1 MPVVYGI
8 YALFSLLLTIGLA
21 RVLFR
26 HGQGLLDDVFE
37 GRPEMAQAVNQLLV
51 VGFYLVNF
59 GYALLMMS
67 GGRVHDVQSAVEAL
81 ASKLGLLLMS
91 LAAMHFANLY
101 LFHRI
106 RRRMRLAQ
114 MPPPVMHHGHVQ
126 AQWAPPASQ
135 SAQAWGGSCPA

>member
-8 YALFSLLLTIGLA
+8 YALVSLLLTIGLA

-26 HGQGLLDDVFE
+26 HGQVLLDDVFE
-37 GRPEMAQAVNQLLV
+37 GRPEMAEAVNQLLV

-67 GGRVHDVQSAVEAL
+67 GGHVHDMQSAVEAL

-106 RRRMRLAQ
+106 RRRMRLAHV
-114 MPPPVMHHGHVQ
+114 PPPVMHHGQVGAQWQ
-126 AQWAPPASQ
+126 AQP
-135 SAQAWGGSCPA
+135 CPA